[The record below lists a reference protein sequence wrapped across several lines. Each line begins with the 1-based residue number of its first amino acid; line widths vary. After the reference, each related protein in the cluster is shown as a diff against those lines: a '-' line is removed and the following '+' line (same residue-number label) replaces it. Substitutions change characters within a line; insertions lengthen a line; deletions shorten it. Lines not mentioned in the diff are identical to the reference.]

1 MSSLLLLYSN
11 NINSSS
17 SSNSQY
23 ACLLATFLILLLP
36 TFLLGLISSYAVK
49 LAIKKN
55 IGRLG
60 NISGNLYSAPTIG
73 SIIGTFVTVFVLIPT
88 FDIRIIIFG
97 LGLSLII
104 SSALTGL
111 GRIPKVLAGSVVLFL
126 FLSGTFLAVKPVPYY
141 SGNLIYQKETP
152 YSHLDVVDSD
162 HKRALFLDG
171 YIHRIMNKANPTE
184 LLIYT
189 KYFSSGFIFNPTLW
203 KTYCLF

>member
-1 MSSLLLLYSN
+1 
-11 NINSSS
+11 
-17 SSNSQY
+17 
-23 ACLLATFLILLLP
+23 
-36 TFLLGLISSYAVK
+36 LLGLISPYAVK

-126 FLSGTFLAVKPVPYY
+126 FLSGTFW
-141 SGNLIYQKETP
+141 
-152 YSHLDVVDSD
+152 
-162 HKRALFLDG
+162 R
-171 YIHRIMNKANPTE
+171 
-184 LLIYT
+184 
-189 KYFSSGFIFNPTLW
+189 
-203 KTYCLF
+203 